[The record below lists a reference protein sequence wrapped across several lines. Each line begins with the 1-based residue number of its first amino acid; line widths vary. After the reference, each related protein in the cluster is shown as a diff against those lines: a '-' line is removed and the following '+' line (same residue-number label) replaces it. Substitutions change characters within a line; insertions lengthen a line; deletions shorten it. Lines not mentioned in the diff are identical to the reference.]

1 MTPKRRSSRISGKTG
16 LLNEES
22 DRRVKVPER
31 AALRK
36 SPRISALQQARS
48 AATAK
53 GQTDS
58 QDIAVT
64 FAKAST
70 NATASSSRTVRS
82 KNEVGQTGNS
92 VSGKG
97 KLFTT
102 KAVTK
107 KTCSDRS
114 QKALHKSGDKVKP
127 SEGKFQL
134 TVTTKKKPLAK
145 DRAGELGESSIH
157 KKKGTLSTVNT
168 VKNSEKESTAKR
180 GRNKKKIDQ
189 AYSYNALGIPDK
201 GKAPSVIKKLENKA
215 VNKFCP
221 QGTKGP
227 VCENQKGKK
236 IKNPASVL
244 SSSNKPSVKEIKK
257 AGGSKSIK
265 SEVENSHESGD
276 QSLPSTSGKVHA
288 TEKKTK
294 ISQKKATPVTRPAKT
309 LNSKKGGSASMSK
322 SDPLPRQY

>member
-16 LLNEES
+16 LLKEES
-22 DRRVKVPER
+22 DRRVTVPER

-48 AATAK
+48 AASAK

-114 QKALHKSGDKVKP
+114 GKVLQNSGDKVKP
-127 SEGKFQL
+127 LEGKIKS
-134 TVTTKKKPLAK
+134 TVAAKKKPPK
-145 DRAGELGESSIH
+145 DAADELGESSVQ
-157 KKKGTLSTVNT
+157 KKKGALNPVNT
-168 VKNSEKESTAKR
+168 DQNSEKERFSKQ

-189 AYSYNALGIPDK
+189 AQTCNALGKQDK
-201 GKAPSVIKKLENKA
+201 GKSVIKKLENKP
-215 VNKFCP
+215 VKKLGP

-227 VCENQKGKK
+227 ASEDQKGKK
-236 IKNPASVL
+236 IKNSASVL
-244 SSSNKPSVKEIKK
+244 SSFKLSAKEVKK
-257 AGGSKSIK
+257 ARGIKNTK
-265 SEVENSHESGD
+265 SEGEHPCESGD
-276 QSLPSTSGKVHA
+276 QSLPSTSGRTHA

-294 ISQKKATPVTRPAKT
+294 NSQKKVTAVTRPAKAFT
-309 LNSKKGGSASMSK
+309 DKKGGSATTSK
-322 SDPLPRQY
+322 WDPLPRQY